1 MKKEK
6 APKVKVKTSLAQ
18 KKENRSGWMFI
29 SPYLIFFTVFTGIPF
44 IMAVAMAFGNVTYI
58 TKLDDLQFVG
68 LKNFITVFTDK

>member
-29 SPYLIFFTVFTGIPF
+29 SPYLAAVTLKFTPVEYFSIAIFSLTI
-44 IMAVAMAFGNVTYI
+44 IEA
-58 TKLDDLQFVG
+58 QRRC
-68 LKNFITVFTDK
+68 